1 MKTNY
6 YAYFNPS
13 EGDGHYHIPTLNIF
27 DKIDTNRAK
36 LVSHLLAY
44 VDGYTFESYPVEL
57 VVMNDDTEEVVEV
70 WEQME
75 EDGKWRKRKG
85 VGR

>member
-6 YAYFNPS
+6 YAYFKPS
-13 EGDGHYHIPTLNIF
+13 GWNGHYRIPFLTIF
-27 DKIDTNRAK
+27 DKIDTNKEK
-36 LVSHLLAY
+36 LVTHMVSFVY
-44 VDGYTFESYPVEL
+44 GYTFESYPVEL

-75 EDGKWRKRKG
+75 EDGNWRKRKG